1 MIVSHD
7 QNNRVYGVAFQ
18 HIKKNIHMYGV
29 SPTKCP
35 ESQCENDIVK
45 GHCFCHL
52 INTNNHLEYQF
63 GSFVTK

>member
-1 MIVSHD
+1 
-7 QNNRVYGVAFQ
+7 
-18 HIKKNIHMYGV
+18 MYGV